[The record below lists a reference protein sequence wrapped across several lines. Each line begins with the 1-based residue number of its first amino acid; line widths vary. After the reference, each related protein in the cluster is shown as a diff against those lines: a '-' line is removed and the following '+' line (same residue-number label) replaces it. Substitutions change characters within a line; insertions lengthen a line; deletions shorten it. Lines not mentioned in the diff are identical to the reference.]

1 MTTSPR
7 TMSPHTASARSA
19 SARPYRIALASA
31 TALSAIAAI
40 LGLIWLVD
48 PTVIVFGVDTV
59 PPLVI
64 ALVGMGPAT
73 LVLTLTSVV
82 GVAAGAAALTGSA
95 HGRRSGA
102 GLVAAVGGL
111 ETLVFGVG
119 FGSLSTLS
127 TVGYLVAMTMPVLLL
142 IVIVQVI
149 RRYPIA
155 RWTIGVPVLLA
166 AGIGLILG
174 REPLGVLV
182 SNLGPALARQAGFL
196 LITLLMI
203 AIGFA
208 WAAAAVLAVVDT
220 DAAKRMTSWVTRHRT
235 LFTLIAAFGPVPYG
249 LARLTWL
256 TPWPIFGAEAAADM
270 PTRILGLAL
279 SSGSWFALVL
289 TIGLIRPWG
298 EVFGRW
304 IPVLRGRRVPVAAAA
319 VPGGIVAAMLCFA
332 AVPFLMQAAL
342 GGSIEL
348 MLIFPCWFWGPALAL
363 AVWGYAGHRRG
374 EGGSHLNR

>member
-1 MTTSPR
+1 MTT
-7 TMSPHTASARSA
+7 

-31 TALSAIAAI
+31 TVLSAIAAVA
-40 LGLIWLVD
+40 GLVWLVD
-48 PTVIVFGVDTV
+48 PTAIVFGVDTV
-59 PPLVI
+59 PPLII
-64 ALVGMGPAT
+64 ALFGMGPAT
-73 LVLTLTSVV
+73 LVLALSSVV
-82 GVAAGAAALTGSA
+82 GVAAGAAALTGS
-95 HGRRSGA
+95 GRGRPAGI
-102 GLVAAVGGL
+102 GLVAAVGAAQA
-111 ETLVFGVG
+111 LVFGVG
-119 FGSLSTLS
+119 FGSISNLSTA
-127 TVGYLVAMTMPVLLL
+127 GYLVAMAIPVLLL

-149 RRYPIA
+149 RRYPAA
-155 RWTIGVPVLLA
+155 RWTIGVPLLLA
-166 AGIGLILG
+166 SGIGLLLG

-196 LITLLMI
+196 LVTLLMI

-220 DAAKRMTSWVTRHRT
+220 DAAKRTTRWVTRHRT
-235 LFTLIAAFGPVPYG
+235 LFTLLAALGPVPYG

-298 EVFGRW
+298 EVFPRW
-304 IPVLRGRRVPVAAAA
+304 IPFLAGRRVPVAAAA

-342 GGSIEL
+342 GGSIE
-348 MLIFPCWFWGPALAL
+348 MTLIFPCWLWGPALAL
-363 AVWGYAGHRRG
+363 AVWGYIGHRSSGDRLGG
-374 EGGSHLNR
+374 ESIEQPVKPSPTDSRA